1 MEVYELREKEFK
13 ITIIKMLNKLREMIH
28 EQNEN
33 FKKKRQNTEPNKNFG
48 AEEYSN
54 WNKKLTRGVQQQHS
68 QSK

>member
-54 WNKKLTRGVQQQHS
+54 
-68 QSK
+68 